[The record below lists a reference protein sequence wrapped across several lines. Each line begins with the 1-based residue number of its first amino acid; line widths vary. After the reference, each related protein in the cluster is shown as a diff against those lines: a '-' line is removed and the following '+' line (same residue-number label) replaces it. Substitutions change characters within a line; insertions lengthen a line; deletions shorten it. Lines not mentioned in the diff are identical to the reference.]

1 MKVLWEKW
9 SMQSSS
15 YNEYNNN
22 KIWRGIK
29 DIKFDLN
36 YLINII
42 NRETSEKLEYLSTY
56 KEFKPLQFNYN
67 PVYSNYKYVTNIFNY
82 DDFKQTRTAVIQSC
96 TGTGKTT
103 AIAKHMKEY
112 ISHDDT
118 NVYKILSIIDKITLG
133 AQHLDSFKKEDIH
146 LLSYQDR
153 F

>member
-1 MKVLWEKW
+1 
-9 SMQSSS
+9 MQSSS
-15 YNEYNNN
+15 YNEFNNN

-42 NRETSEKLEYLSTY
+42 NRETNENIEYLSIY
-56 KEFKPLQFNYN
+56 KEFKPLLFNYN
-67 PVYSNYKYVTNIFNY
+67 PVYANDYRVSNIYTY
-82 DDFKQTRTAVIQSC
+82 DDFKETKTAIIQSC

-118 NVYKILSIIDKITLG
+118 NIYKILSI
-133 AQHLDSFKKEDIH
+133 FN
-146 LLSYQDR
+146 
-153 F
+153 